1 MNLSANI
8 LRKLHKTVTFAVKK
22 PSQADYPPIDYP
34 FMHTAAHSV
43 NFFEM
48 KNSFLFLFLPSFAL
62 SLHKEKIV

>member
-22 PSQADYPPIDYP
+22 PSQADYPPINYP

-43 NFFEM
+43 NFFEI
-48 KNSFLFLFLPSFAL
+48 KNFVFIFVSALVCTIFAQG
-62 SLHKEKIV
+62 KK